1 LDEVVRG
8 LTASGASGARPAQ
21 GGNESRR
28 SRDVAD
34 SFDAGQLMGDAGE
47 GLIDADT
54 RLQERMDEL
63 EEERKAARS
72 KRPQEDPEKVR
83 QRESLKLA
91 RTELEQQLLRTEH
104 PARKAQI
111 GQALAEIDK
120 RLADF
125 STTRAAD
132 KKTKK

>member
-1 LDEVVRG
+1 
-8 LTASGASGARPAQ
+8 
-21 GGNESRR
+21 
-28 SRDVAD
+28 
-34 SFDAGQLMGDAGE
+34 MGDAGE

-91 RTELEQQLLRTEH
+91 RTELQQQLTRTEH
-104 PARKAQI
+104 PTRKSQI
-111 GQALAEIDK
+111 EQALTEIDK

-125 STTRAAD
+125 STASAD
-132 KKTKK
+132 KKAKK

>member
-1 LDEVVRG
+1 
-8 LTASGASGARPAQ
+8 
-21 GGNESRR
+21 
-28 SRDVAD
+28 
-34 SFDAGQLMGDAGE
+34 MGDAGE

-91 RTELEQQLLRTEH
+91 RAELQQQLARTEH
-104 PARKAQI
+104 PARKSQI
-111 GQALAEIDK
+111 EQALVEIDK
-120 RLADF
+120 RLAGF
-125 STTRAAD
+125 STAKAAE
-132 KKTKK
+132 KKSKK

>member
-1 LDEVVRG
+1 
-8 LTASGASGARPAQ
+8 
-21 GGNESRR
+21 
-28 SRDVAD
+28 
-34 SFDAGQLMGDAGE
+34 MGDAGE

-91 RTELEQQLLRTEH
+91 RTELQQQFARTEH
-104 PARKAQI
+104 PARKGQI
-111 GQALAEIDK
+111 EQAIAEIDK
-120 RLADF
+120 RLAGF
-125 STTRAAD
+125 AAAKPAE
-132 KKTKK
+132 KKAKK

>member
-1 LDEVVRG
+1 
-8 LTASGASGARPAQ
+8 
-21 GGNESRR
+21 
-28 SRDVAD
+28 
-34 SFDAGQLMGDAGE
+34 MGDAGE

-91 RTELEQQLLRTEH
+91 RTELQQQLSRTEH
-104 PARKAQI
+104 PARKSQI
-111 GQALAEIDK
+111 EQALAEIDR
-120 RLADF
+120 RLSDV
-125 STTRAAD
+125 SAAKPPE
-132 KKTKK
+132 KKSKK